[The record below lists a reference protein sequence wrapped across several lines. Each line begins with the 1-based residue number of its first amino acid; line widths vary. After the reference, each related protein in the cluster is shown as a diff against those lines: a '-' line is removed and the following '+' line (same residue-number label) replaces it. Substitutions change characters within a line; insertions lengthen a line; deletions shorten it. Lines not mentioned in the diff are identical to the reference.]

1 MLLNSAPK
9 RSKIQATKGQKTP
22 KLYGLLGRIYASVV
36 FAREQRSPW
45 SMASARC
52 DAQSRLSCGVRPSLS
67 VCLSRSRTLSKRI
80 NISSKIFHQQVATLF
95 KFLYQTSWQYSNG
108 NPPPPNWGV
117 ECTWNQL
124 LLLPSSRRRLCDAI
138 RSVILPVILSL
149 SVCLYA

>member
-108 NPPPPNWGV
+108 NPPPLTGASNVPGTSYYCYLRQGGGYV
-117 ECTWNQL
+117 M
-124 LLLPSSRRRLCDAI
+124 
-138 RSVILPVILSL
+138 RSGR
-149 SVCLYA
+149 